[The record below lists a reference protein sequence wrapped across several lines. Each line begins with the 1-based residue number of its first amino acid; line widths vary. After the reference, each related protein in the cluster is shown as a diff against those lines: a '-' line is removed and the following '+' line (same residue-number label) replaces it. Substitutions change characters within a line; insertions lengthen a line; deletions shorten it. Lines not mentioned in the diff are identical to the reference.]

1 MEKAM
6 NAVIK
11 AIEDRRSCRKFKP
24 EMPPRELL
32 EEVARAG
39 TFAPTGKN
47 TQNPIILIITDKAL
61 RDKLSQMNAKILGV
75 SSDPFYGAPCL
86 MLTLANSVFPNY
98 IQDGSLVMGNL
109 MLAAES
115 LGLGSCW
122 INRAREEF
130 DSEEGKKMLK
140 EWGIEDT
147 YRGIGHCVL
156 GWPADKAHQAP
167 PRKPD
172 YIRWIG

>member
-1 MEKAM
+1 M
-6 NAVIK
+6 NEVIK
-11 AIEDRRSCRKFKP
+11 AIEDRRSCRKYKP

-32 EEVARAG
+32 MEVARAG
-39 TFAPTGKN
+39 TYAPTGKN
-47 TQNPIILIITDKAL
+47 TQSPIILIITDQSI
-61 RDKLSQMNAKILGV
+61 RDRLSAMNAKILGV

-86 MLTLANSVFPNY
+86 MLVLANSIYPNY

-130 DSEEGKKMLK
+130 ESAEGKKLLA
-140 EWGIEDT
+140 EWGIPET
-147 YRGIGHCVL
+147 YAGIGHCIL
-156 GWPADKAHQAP
+156 GWPLEKPGKAS
-167 PRKPD
+167 PRKAD
-172 YIRWIG
+172 YIRWLE